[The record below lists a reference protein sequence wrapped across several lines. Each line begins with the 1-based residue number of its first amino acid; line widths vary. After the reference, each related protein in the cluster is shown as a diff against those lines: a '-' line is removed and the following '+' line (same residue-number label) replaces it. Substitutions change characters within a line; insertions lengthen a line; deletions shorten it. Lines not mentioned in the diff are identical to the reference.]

1 MTTRAQ
7 NLSQAIKEVGWDW
20 ETMEP
25 SHPHTIAVATL
36 RAVVSLLQYD
46 NADWQ
51 EPNNHMIID
60 VKDVLELAD
69 ELEALK

>member
-36 RAVVSLLQYD
+36 RAVADRFATDWGELQYTRD
-46 NADWQ
+46 ILYEIAT
-51 EPNNHMIID
+51 
-60 VKDVLELAD
+60 